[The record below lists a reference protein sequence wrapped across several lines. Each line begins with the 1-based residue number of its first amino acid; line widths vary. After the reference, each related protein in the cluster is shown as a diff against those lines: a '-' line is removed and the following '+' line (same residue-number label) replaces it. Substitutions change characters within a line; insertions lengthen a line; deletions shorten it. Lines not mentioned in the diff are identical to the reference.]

1 MPIPAPRQPAARAVA
16 LALCALLCAG
26 CGVRAERLRSPA
38 LTRFPIILPAAPG
51 ASEAVLLYVADK
63 HLADQSGLLVTL
75 RAASSGAQA
84 LGELTAGHAKMALA
98 SQSEVLALRDRG
110 TAVVAVAALDQRG
123 SDAPV
128 LVVRLREAERDG
140 EDIRAF
146 LQALVRADAQVRG
159 DPAAAA
165 ALLAQARPQLL
176 PLRPAAARARAQA
189 RLAAEIAGA
198 ATPASGEPYGYQDP
212 ASWSS
217 LAQAMF
223 DRGQLHTDPTTLAP
237 PYTDE
242 YLPGQGI

>member
-110 TAVVAVAALDQRG
+110 TAVVA
-123 SDAPV
+123 
-128 LVVRLREAERDG
+128 
-140 EDIRAF
+140 
-146 LQALVRADAQVRG
+146 
-159 DPAAAA
+159 
-165 ALLAQARPQLL
+165 QARPQLL